1 MKLNRILPANN
12 VKIPLGIIM
21 LLFSCL
27 INVSSQAQIATVT
40 PPKQDTTKIDSNKTK
55 VDSSSVNKITKDTL
69 HMSKDSLDAPVKY
82 EAKDSGVMN
91 LNTNEFILYG
101 KSNVAYKDVKLI
113 AATINYNSQ
122 KQLVKAFGATDTT
135 NNPMNRPTLSQAG
148 AISISDTIAFNM
160 KNMKGLTKNTYYN
173 EGEIY
178 VNAER
183 LKKVDKDVFY
193 AYHGRFTTCNLDT
206 PHFAIRTRKM
216 KMISN
221 KMAFTGPAF
230 PEFEGV
236 PLPIGLPF
244 GIFPL
249 IKGRH
254 SGLIAPQFVTSQDF
268 GIGLEGLGFYK
279 VLSENADV
287 TFRTNFYSYGGW
299 SINMNPKYL
308 KRYRYMGSLN
318 ITVQHTTTLNN
329 YASSEQEF
337 TTIKS
342 YSIQWNHSR
351 DNKAHPGTTFSANV
365 NFSSTKY
372 NQTVLNNPFV
382 NFQNQISS
390 TISYTKDW
398 KGVAN
403 MSVNASHNQ
412 NNVTKLV
419 YLSLPNISLN
429 VPTKYPFQQKEKVG
443 KAKWYENI
451 GIGYSA
457 NLQNQIAFYDT
468 AFSLKKAMDTVQ
480 WGVTHNVPISIALP
494 SLGPITFS
502 PSVSYRENW
511 LAQSITRTWDPNYR
525 NPYDTSIYGKMDT
538 SVSKGIFASR
548 EVAFGI
554 GVSTRVFGNYTFP
567 HSKKIVAI
575 RHEMRPSIGFSY
587 RPDLNAQNHYS
598 VVFTDKNKVQRSIRF
613 SKFDGVVP
621 GGFAEG
627 LSGSVS
633 FGVDN
638 LLEMKVKKASD
649 TGNVTKKIKLLEG
662 FGFNGS
668 YNLLAD
674 SFQLSKISLY
684 ARTNLFEK
692 VSITASA
699 MLDPYKTDK
708 YGYSLKQYA
717 WQGNGFSL
725 GRITS
730 GNIALSTQFKSKPK
744 DGKTDKDRVTKDPF
758 MTTDEQMR
766 QLQFTKGNPGEYT
779 DFNIPWSVSMSY
791 SLTYARNFKSDYSGL
806 ETVIY
811 SGFNFNG
818 DFSLTPRWKV
828 GATGYYDVTNKRLNQ
843 LSTFVSREM
852 HCWQLSISLN
862 PVGIYHS
869 FSIVI
874 SPKSGILRDLKINR
888 SRTFSNY

>member
-1 MKLNRILPANN
+1 MRLNRILPANN
-12 VKIPLGIIM
+12 MKIPIGIIM
-21 LLFSCL
+21 LLLSCL
-27 INVSSQAQIATVT
+27 INVNTQAQIATVA
-40 PPKQDTTKIDSNKTK
+40 PPKQDTTKIDTNKTK
-55 VDSSSVNKITKDTL
+55 YDSSSVNKITKDTL
-69 HMSKDSLDAPVKY
+69 HMSKDSLDAPVKF

-91 LNTNEFILYG
+91 LSTNEFILYG
-101 KSNVAYKDVKLI
+101 NSNVAYKDVKLI
-113 AATINYNSQ
+113 AATIKYNSQ
-122 KQLVKAFGATDTT
+122 NQIVKAYGVTDTT
-135 NNPMNRPTLSQAG
+135 NNPMNRPTLSQG
-148 AISISDTIAFNM
+148 GSTSINDTIAFNM

-216 KMISN
+216 KMITN

-249 IKGRH
+249 VKGRH
-254 SGLIAPQFVTSQDF
+254 SGLIAPQFVTSQDY

-279 VLSENADV
+279 VLSDNADV
-287 TFRTNFYSYGGW
+287 IFKTNFYSYGGW
-299 SINMNPKYL
+299 SLNVSPKYL
-308 KRYRYMGSLN
+308 KRYRYTGSLN
-318 ITVQHTTTLNN
+318 VTIQHTTTINN
-329 YASSEQEF
+329 SAISADEF

-342 YSIQWNHSR
+342 YSIQWNHNR
-351 DNKAHPGTTFSANV
+351 DNKAHPGTTFAANV
-365 NFSSTKY
+365 NYSSTKY

-382 NFQNQISS
+382 NYQNQISS

-398 KGVAN
+398 KGFAN
-403 MSVNASHNQ
+403 MSVNANHNQ
-412 NNVTKLV
+412 NNKTRLV

-443 KAKWYENI
+443 AAKWYENI
-451 GIGYSA
+451 GIGYSG
-457 NLQNQIAFYDT
+457 NLQNQIAFYDS
-468 AFSLKKAMDTVQ
+468 AFKIKKILDTVQ
-480 WGVTHNVPISIALP
+480 WGVSHNIPISIALP
-494 SLGPITFS
+494 SLGPITFA

-511 LAQSITRTWDPNYR
+511 LAQSITRTWDPNYIDSL
-525 NPYDTSIYGKMDT
+525 DTSIHGKMDT
-538 SVSKGIFASR
+538 TVKKGLFAARDVS
-548 EVAFGI
+548 FGI
-554 GVSTRVFGNYTFP
+554 GISTRIFGNYIFP

-575 RHEMRPSIGFSY
+575 RHEMRPTIGFSY
-587 RPDLNAQNHYS
+587 RPDLNSKNYYS
-598 VVFTDKNKVQRSIRF
+598 VLFKDKNNINRSIRF
-613 SKFDGVVP
+613 SKFDGVIP
-621 GGFAEG
+621 GGFSEG
-627 LSGSVS
+627 LSGNIS
-633 FGVDN
+633 FGLDN

-649 TGNVTKKIKLLEG
+649 TGNVTKKIKLLDG

-674 SFQLSKISLY
+674 SFKLSKISLY

-692 VSITASA
+692 VSITTSA
-699 MLDPYKTDK
+699 TLDPYKTDSH
-708 YGYSLKQYA
+708 GYELKQYA
-717 WQGNGFSL
+717 WEGGAFNL

-744 DGKTDKDRVTKDPF
+744 DGKADKDRITKDPF

-779 DFNIPWSVSMSY
+779 DFNIPWSITLSY
-791 SLTYARNFKSDYSGL
+791 SLTYSKNYTSDYSGVQ
-806 ETVIY
+806 TTIY

-818 DFSLTPRWKV
+818 DFSLTPKWKV

-852 HCWQLSISLN
+852 HCWQLSISIN